1 MRDINLTSQR
11 INDIFIAFRN
21 DSSKIDPRLLK
32 RKTKKGAKHAVN
44 PVYIPSPGRVT
55 PAEYR
60 NKHMGKKK
68 KVKR

>member
-1 MRDINLTSQR
+1 MRNINLTSQQ
-11 INDIFIAFRN
+11 IKSIFIEFRA
-21 DSSKIDPRLLK
+21 DRAKIDPRLLK
-32 RKTKKGAKHAVN
+32 RKTKKKAKHAVN
-44 PVYIPSPGRVT
+44 STFKPVPGRVT

>member
-1 MRDINLTSQR
+1 MRNINLTSQR
-11 INDIFIAFRN
+11 INDIFLAFRT

-44 PVYIPSPGRVT
+44 SVYIPSPGRVT

-60 NKHMGKKK
+60 RKHMGKKRSK
-68 KVKR
+68 

>member
-11 INDIFIAFRN
+11 INDIFLAFRT

-44 PVYIPSPGRVT
+44 PVFKSVPGRVT

-60 NKHMGKKK
+60 RKHMGKKRSK
-68 KVKR
+68 

>member
-1 MRDINLTSQR
+1 MRNINLTSGQ
-11 INDIFIAFRN
+11 IKSIFIKFRN

-44 PVYIPSPGRVT
+44 SNFKSIPGRVT

-60 NKHMGKKK
+60 RKHMGKRKTIKK
-68 KVKR
+68 